1 MTDLDYAKEWL
12 KISER
17 DYASAKHL
25 ETMHPMPY
33 EVICYLSQ
41 QSVEKSLKAIL
52 AFNNT
57 AIAKTHDIKLLYN
70 QCKNYT
76 DKVFLDNNIADL
88 ITKFATTSRYPDEMY
103 EFTHEDAKLALK
115 YANQV
120 LEQVK
125 QAVGISEE
133 VPETKEQQLET

>member
-17 DYASAKHL
+17 DYASALHL

-57 AIAKTHDIKLLYN
+57 TIAKTHDIRLLYN
-70 QCKNYT
+70 QCKSYT
-76 DKVFLDNNIADL
+76 DKVCLDSSIADL

-115 YANQV
+115 YAKQV

-125 QAVGISEE
+125 QAVGITEE
-133 VPETKEQQLET
+133 VSET